1 MGSRNRLLFGL
12 GLSGLGF
19 YVTAGTA
26 LADPAPAPPRHVP
39 PAAAASGGNRPLEV
53 AQTNGTRVN
62 NDKAAPP
69 KSLAMPRDKTTGR
82 TPDGTPRTLA
92 EALAATYSNQ
102 PALQAERAKLRA
114 TDEGVPQALA
124 GWRPTVTMSGT
135 LGYGDGLGRAYS
147 IAAGKY
153 LNAPTPRDI
162 ATALATVTQPLY
174 TGGGTQ
180 AKVNQSKNQVM
191 AGRATLIQQEETSFL
206 NAVSAYVGVIQR
218 KQLLDLQI
226 NNEQVLGKQLQATN
240 DRFRVGEITRTDV
253 AQAEASLAGARA
265 QRETAEGDLLTARGV
280 FQQIIGFAPP
290 ADLVEPQP
298 LALPVKSETEAVA
311 RAAINNPQ
319 VIVALFND
327 AAARDNVD
335 VQFAKLM
342 PQVALQGQTFQQNNQ
357 NARSAQA
364 NGYQIVM
371 QVTVPV
377 YQGGAEYSTV
387 RQARQAQQQTQRQID
402 DARRIAVQNA
412 VQSWSTLASARA
424 AAGSTRAQ
432 IKANEIALEG
442 VEREAI
448 VGSRTTLD
456 VLTAQ
461 QTLLNSRTSL
471 VQNLTQLVIAS
482 YQVAAAIGNL
492 TARDLRL
499 QVPLYDETAYYNAVK
514 DRWAGLADNATD
526 QPGR

>member
-1 MGSRNRLLFGL
+1 
-12 GLSGLGF
+12 
-19 YVTAGTA
+19 
-26 LADPAPAPPRHVP
+26 
-39 PAAAASGGNRPLEV
+39 
-53 AQTNGTRVN
+53 
-62 NDKAAPP
+62 
-69 KSLAMPRDKTTGR
+69 
-82 TPDGTPRTLA
+82 
-92 EALAATYSNQ
+92 
-102 PALQAERAKLRA
+102 
-114 TDEGVPQALA
+114 
-124 GWRPTVTMSGT
+124 
-135 LGYGDGLGRAYS
+135 
-147 IAAGKY
+147 
-153 LNAPTPRDI
+153 
-162 ATALATVTQPLY
+162 
-174 TGGGTQ
+174 
-180 AKVNQSKNQVM
+180 
-191 AGRATLIQQEETSFL
+191 
-206 NAVSAYVGVIQR
+206 
-218 KQLLDLQI
+218 
-226 NNEQVLGKQLQATN
+226 
-240 DRFRVGEITRTDV
+240 
-253 AQAEASLAGARA
+253 
-265 QRETAEGDLLTARGV
+265 
-280 FQQIIGFAPP
+280 
-290 ADLVEPQP
+290 
-298 LALPVKSETEAVA
+298 
-311 RAAINNPQ
+311 

-327 AAARDNVD
+327 AAARDFVD
-335 VQFAKLM
+335 VQFAQLM

-357 NARSAQA
+357 SARSAQA
-364 NGYQIVM
+364 NGYQIVA
-371 QVTVPV
+371 QVSVPV
-377 YQGGAEYSTV
+377 YQGGAEYATV
-387 RQARQAQQQTQRQID
+387 RQARQTQQQTQRQID